1 MRSNYDSDFW
11 ALNICARALMV
22 SVDQLCRNKGVCT
35 YLTGLV
41 AQSPVKGRDE
51 PSMILARAEV
61 ANLVL
66 ETIERRE
73 TNEALANDE
82 MTANALE
89 KAYARIAETV
99 ERGIERCKKARSA
112 GGPDRA

>member
-1 MRSNYDSDFW
+1 MRNKYEHDFW
-11 ALNICARALMV
+11 VLTICARALMV
-22 SVDQLCRNKGVCT
+22 SVDQLGRNKGVCT
-35 YLTGLV
+35 YLTGLL
-41 AQSPVKGRDE
+41 AQSPVKGRGE
-51 PSMILARAEV
+51 PSMLLARTEV

-73 TNEALANDE
+73 TDEALANDE
-82 MTANALE
+82 MTAKALE
-89 KAYARIAETV
+89 KAYARIAETA